1 MVQWIMKA
9 TTRISKEERR
19 REIIEAA
26 TREFAIGGLHGTP
39 VEAIAK
45 QVGVSQP
52 YLFQLFGTKKALFI
66 AAVQRCF
73 ERTVATF
80 RTAAAEAGEDAGQAD
95 ILMAMGV
102 AYQRMLDD
110 RSLLLMQMQAYA
122 ACADEEIRDV
132 VRDEMLRLVNF
143 VQSASGAPEAAIREW
158 LAYGML
164 MNVVAA
170 MDLTEVDADW
180 ARICARSPARRWRRW
195 PPTPSARRSARAR
208 RRRRSRRG
216 AGARL
221 LAGPALLQ
229 VLRSK

>member
-1 MVQWIMKA
+1 MKA

-26 TREFAIGGLHGTP
+26 TREFAIGGLNGTP
-39 VEAIAK
+39 VDAIAK

-66 AAVQRCF
+66 AAVQRTF
-73 ERTVATF
+73 ERTVAAF
-80 RTAAAEAGEDAGQAD
+80 RTAAAEAGEDAGHAD
-95 ILMAMGV
+95 ILMTMGA
-102 AYQRMLDD
+102 AYQRLLDD

-180 ARICARSPARRWRRW
+180 ARMMCPVTGTA
-195 PPTPSARRSARAR
+195 
-208 RRRRSRRG
+208 
-216 AGARL
+216 
-221 LAGPALLQ
+221 LAAMAVDAVGKAERTDAEAQ
-229 VLRSK
+229 TK

>member
-1 MVQWIMKA
+1 MKA

-26 TREFAIGGLHGTP
+26 TREFAVGGLAGTP
-39 VEAIAK
+39 VEAIAR

-66 AAVQRCF
+66 AAVQRTF
-73 ERTVATF
+73 ERTVAVF
-80 RTAAAEAGEDAGQAD
+80 RTAAAEAGGDAGPAD
-95 ILMAMGV
+95 VLMTMGA
-102 AYQRMLDD
+102 AYQRLLDD
-110 RSLLLMQMQAYA
+110 RGLLLMQMQAYA
-122 ACADEEIRDV
+122 ACEDEEIRDV

-170 MDLTEVDADW
+170 MDLTGVDADW
-180 ARICARSPARRWRRW
+180 ARMMCPVTGTALAAMASDAVGKEAR
-195 PPTPSARRSARAR
+195 T
-208 RRRRSRRG
+208 
-216 AGARL
+216 
-221 LAGPALLQ
+221 
-229 VLRSK
+229 K

>member
-1 MVQWIMKA
+1 MKA

-26 TREFAIGGLHGTP
+26 TREFAIGGLNGTP

-52 YLFQLFGTKKALFI
+52 YLFQLFGTKKELFI
-66 AAVQRCF
+66 AAVKRAF
-73 ERTVATF
+73 ERTVAGF
-80 RTAAAEAGEDAGQAD
+80 RTAAAEAGEDAGPAD
-95 ILMAMGV
+95 ILMNMGA

-110 RSLLLMQMQAYA
+110 RGLLLMQMQAYA

-143 VQSASGAPEAAIREW
+143 VQSASGAPEPAIREW

-180 ARICARSPARRWRRW
+180 ARMMCPVTGTALADLAADSV
-195 PPTPSARRSARAR
+195 ARA
-208 RRRRSRRG
+208 
-216 AGARL
+216 ARL
-221 LAGPALLQ
+221 EA
-229 VLRSK
+229 RTK

>member
-1 MVQWIMKA
+1 MKA
-9 TTRISKEERR
+9 ATRSSKEERR

-26 TREFAIGGLHGTP
+26 TSEFAIGGLAGTP
-39 VEAIAK
+39 VDAIAK
-45 QVGVSQP
+45 RVGVSQP

-66 AAVQRCF
+66 AAVQRTF
-73 ERTVATF
+73 ERTIAAF
-80 RTAAAEAGEDAGQAD
+80 RTAAADAGEDAGQSD
-95 ILMAMGV
+95 VLMAMGV
-102 AYQRMLDD
+102 AYGRLLDD

-132 VRDEMLRLVNF
+132 VRDEMLRLVSF

-180 ARICARSPARRWRRW
+180 ARIMCPVNGTQLVAMAIDAVGKAKR
-195 PPTPSARRSARAR
+195 T
-208 RRRRSRRG
+208 G
-216 AGARL
+216 AEA
-221 LAGPALLQ
+221 Q
-229 VLRSK
+229 IE

>member
-1 MVQWIMKA
+1 MKA

-19 REIIEAA
+19 REIVEAA
-26 TREFAIGGLHGTP
+26 VREFSIGGLHGTP

-45 QVGVSQP
+45 RVGVSQP
-52 YLFQLFGTKKALFI
+52 YLFQLFGTKKDLFI
-66 AAVQRCF
+66 ATVHRTF
-73 ERTVATF
+73 ERTVAVF
-80 RTAAAEAGEDAGQAD
+80 RTAAAEAGEDAGPVE
-95 ILMAMGV
+95 ILTEMGA
-102 AYQRMLDD
+102 AYQRLLDD

-170 MDLTEVDADW
+170 MDLTEVGADW
-180 ARICARSPARRWRRW
+180 ARMMCPV
-195 PPTPSARRSARAR
+195 TGSA
-208 RRRRSRRG
+208 
-216 AGARL
+216 
-221 LAGPALLQ
+221 LAGMAADAVGKTERTQ
-229 VLRSK
+229 AEAQTK

>member
-1 MVQWIMKA
+1 MKA
-9 TTRISKEERR
+9 STRISKEERR
-19 REIIEAA
+19 REIVEAA

-39 VEAIAK
+39 VDAIAK

-52 YLFQLFGTKKALFI
+52 YLFQLFGTKKDLFI
-66 AAVQRCF
+66 AAVKRAF

-95 ILMAMGV
+95 ILISMGA
-102 AYQRMLDD
+102 AYHQMLTD

-122 ACADEEIRDV
+122 ACSDEEIRDV

-164 MNVVAA
+164 MNVVAS

-180 ARICARSPARRWRRW
+180 ARIMCPVTGEA
-195 PPTPSARRSARAR
+195 
-208 RRRRSRRG
+208 
-216 AGARL
+216 
-221 LAGPALLQ
+221 LAALAADAVGKAKRTGEEALT
-229 VLRSK
+229 K